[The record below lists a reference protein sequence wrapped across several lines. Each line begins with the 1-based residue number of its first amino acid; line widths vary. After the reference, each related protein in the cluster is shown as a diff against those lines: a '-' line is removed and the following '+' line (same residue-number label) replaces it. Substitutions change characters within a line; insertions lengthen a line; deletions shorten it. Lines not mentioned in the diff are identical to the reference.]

1 MLKKFFTKLILI
13 FSLTIFFT
21 GCGNEDSPEK
31 SLSEIQSA
39 LEQRNFEKLSERV
52 DAEKF
57 FGQTYDDITVELAK
71 NYEVYQK
78 KYPEDPYFQHSA
90 DFLKDYNFTH
100 KDLHLN
106 FLEGVKSAY
115 FEKIPEPSAPEEN
128 PYAYVAN
135 EFEKIRQAS
144 TAVVKDTKID
154 GDKAVMTVEM
164 QGDSSI
170 RGQFIGTLN
179 FKISFDKDKNN
190 NWRLNK
196 IENLDELTPPL
207 VDKAEMVWITFFQ

>member
-1 MLKKFFTKLILI
+1 MIKNFFTKLILI
-13 FSLTIFFT
+13 FSLTIFFA
-21 GCGNEDSPEK
+21 GCGNSDSPEK
-31 SLSEIQSA
+31 SLSEIQTA

-57 FGQTYDDITVELAK
+57 FSQTYDDMTIELAK
-71 NYEVYQK
+71 NYEAYQK

-106 FLEGVKSAY
+106 FLEGVKNAY
-115 FEKIPEPSAPEEN
+115 FEKLPEPATPEEN

-144 TAVVKDTKID
+144 TAVVKEIEID

-179 FKISFDKDKNN
+179 FKISFDKDKND

-207 VDKAEMVWITFFQ
+207 VDKAEIVWITFFQ